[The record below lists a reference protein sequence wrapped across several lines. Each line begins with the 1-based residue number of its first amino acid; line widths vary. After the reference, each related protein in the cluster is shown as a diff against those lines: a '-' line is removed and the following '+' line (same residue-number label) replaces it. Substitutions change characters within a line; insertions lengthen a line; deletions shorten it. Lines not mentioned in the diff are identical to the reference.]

1 LKRCV
6 ASLEKLAENLWL
18 NEARTETYWGDPRGP
33 RISVCDVHRIGRE
46 QKLASQRRYTVG
58 NGRVF
63 RVALN
68 RQAVIASAGA
78 LRASR
83 RLRAFASSTVCCGHF
98 ANLPVLTLC
107 QLSIAGELTSALSI
121 IYTDNA
127 VRHYWV
133 SEAATWQSNKGSW
146 VRRIEKSSIP
156 ARGGRAPIWIESVIS
171 IQGGSITKPMYTLKS
186 NVGFN
191 VRAMYGLAKHGH
203 TLDFLDQC
211 TDFESSHVYMA

>member
-6 ASLEKLAENLWL
+6 ASQEKLAPI
-18 NEARTETYWGDPRGP
+18 ARGDPRGH

-46 QKLASQRRYTVG
+46 QYLASQRRYTVG
-58 NGRVF
+58 NRRVS

-68 RQAVIASAGA
+68 RQGVIASAGA
-78 LRASR
+78 LRGSR
-83 RLRAFASSTVCCGHF
+83 RLRAFACSTVCCGHF

-121 IYTDNA
+121 TYTDNA

-146 VRRIEKSSIP
+146 VRRIEEFSIP
-156 ARGGRAPIWIESVIS
+156 ARAGRGPISLESVI
-171 IQGGSITKPMYTLKS
+171 IIKGGSITKPMYTLKS
-186 NVGFN
+186 KVGFN
-191 VRAMYGLAKHGH
+191 VRAMYGLAKHGR
-203 TLDFLDQC
+203 TFDFLDQC
-211 TDFESSHVYMA
+211 TDFQSSHVYMA